1 METNQERKVDRL
13 YVGWTDKQK
22 EREREEPTAR
32 AHTSDTTKAPL
43 GRGSKEEGKKRKRR
57 KEKEKKKK
65 KKKHGFLPYLHA
77 RQENAG
83 RAVAGPRLF
92 LSSMWRRWVVGA
104 PFSTSLRYPLV
115 SRLQTNRTVVYTCV
129 DIRSSSSSS
138 SRPSVRP
145 IL

>member
-22 EREREEPTAR
+22 EREREKNRPHGHTPPTRLRPLSGEAPKK
-32 AHTSDTTKAPL
+32 KA
-43 GRGSKEEGKKRKRR
+43 KKRKRR

-83 RAVAGPRLF
+83 RAVASRGF
-92 LSSMWRRWVVGA
+92 
-104 PFSTSLRYPLV
+104 FSLRCGGV
-115 SRLQTNRTVVYTCV
+115 GW
-129 DIRSSSSSS
+129 
-138 SRPSVRP
+138 
-145 IL
+145 